1 MAKRFLLLHCLFILV
16 LFFVPRGNASAEERV
31 IFDHIT
37 VMDGL
42 VDNHVSGIVQDRNGY
57 LWFGTQNGLN
67 RYDGK
72 SFRIYDNQPFNP
84 NSLPHNQIQTLF
96 LDPQYPYLWIGT
108 YEGLSRMSLETEEFL
123 NFTSDPTRTEDP
135 ISDGIVIAIAKT
147 PDGAIWVG
155 TMNGLNRIDPDSFEV
170 TAYFHSDSDQDSL
183 LHDTVRSLL
192 VDKQGRLWVGSYG
205 GLDLFEP
212 DTERFI
218 HFTAEKGNPRAFQS
232 FYVMALAE
240 APSGALW
247 VGTWDGGVSLFDPDT
262 GVVTEQIPLDENV
275 YLLCPGEDSLWIGTW
290 GGGLFNR
297 RYSDGSMILYDG
309 DSEDPYKMN
318 HGIVYSF
325 LRDRTGLYW
334 IGTNGGGINILNPNK
349 KDFRFISQNSEYPL
363 VKDVVRKILIDSNGD
378 FWIGTYSNGV
388 WRIPGANSSSTY
400 KHWMPS
406 GEPGTLAH
414 RNISAMTEDS
424 AGNIWVGSLGGLDRY
439 NQNTGEFDHFSLRG
453 MGFDDNLE
461 PIIYEIVEDQDGTFW
476 IGTYSSGVLHWT
488 PEKGIL
494 KRYFYDE
501 NNPSLSNNLVN
512 TILLDHQGGLWVGT
526 NRGLNR
532 YDRGADHFETFY
544 HDSSN
549 PASLSSNYI
558 GILFEDSSQNLWIGT
573 DGGGLNRYSRQNH
586 SFSSITRQDGLASN
600 QILSILE
607 DSRNQLWIGT
617 KGGVNILQSGSMDIL
632 TIDSSDGIMVHSLN
646 SGAASDDDHLYFGSQ
661 GGVLRFEPTILM
673 DNTTPPILSFNDIQ
687 VMGESI
693 AYKPYL
699 KDSHPL
705 ELPWDQNALN
715 FEFIALD
722 FTSPEKNLYR
732 FRMEGLEEDWV
743 SSSNRNY
750 ASYSNLKP
758 GKYRFLV
765 EGANNDGIWSE
776 ETLAFPIVIN
786 QPPWKQ
792 KWFILIYIFIG
803 VLLFILFSNFQANLL
818 LKKKLHDAESSRQN
832 LEVLNSRLEE
842 LAWKDSLTGLANRRF
857 FDLSLSNLW
866 HLAAREQKHL
876 AMLMIDVD
884 FFKNYNDCYGH
895 QKGDS
900 ALKETARIIR
910 SIIRRESDAVCRYG
924 GEEFSVL
931 LFDMPLGDAL
941 TLCEALLEKIRQA
954 AIPHEESSAAPY
966 LTVSIGLT
974 GLIPRADRNPGSL
987 VKAADKALYK
997 AKSHGR
1003 NRVEYSNPIE
1013 MKEDADEQG

>member
-1 MAKRFLLLHCLFILV
+1 MIKRLLQNHWFLLLILFSV
-16 LFFVPRGNASAEERV
+16 SGGSAAAEERV
-31 IFDHIT
+31 IFDHLT

-42 VDNHVSGIVQDRNGY
+42 VDNHVAGIVQDRNGY

-72 SFRIYDNQPFNP
+72 SYRIYDNQPFNP

-96 LDPQYPYLWIGT
+96 LDPREPYLWIGT
-108 YEGLSRMSLETEEFL
+108 YEGLSRMSLDTEDFL
-123 NFTSDPTRTEDP
+123 NFTSDPTRTEKP

-147 PDGAIWVG
+147 PDGAIWAG
-155 TMNGLNRIDPDSFEV
+155 TMNGLNRIEPGSWDI
-170 TAYFHSDSDQDSL
+170 TTYYHSDSDPDSL

-192 VDKQGRLWVGSYG
+192 VDQQGRLWVGSYG
-205 GLDLFEP
+205 GLDLFDPE
-212 DTERFI
+212 TESFV
-218 HFTAEKGNPRAFQS
+218 HFKAEKGNPRSIQS
-232 FYVMALAE
+232 SYIMALAE
-240 APSGALW
+240 DPSGSLW
-247 VGTWDGGVSLFDPDT
+247 IGTWDGGVSLFNPGT
-262 GVVTEQIPLDENV
+262 GVVTEQIPLEENV

-290 GGGLFNR
+290 GGGLLKRNSAGGQIIS
-297 RYSDGSMILYDG
+297 YEG
-309 DSEDPYKMN
+309 DSDDPYKMN
-318 HGIVYSF
+318 HGIIYSF
-325 LRDRTGLYW
+325 LKDRTGLYW

-349 KDFRFISQNSEYPL
+349 RDFRFISKNSRYPL
-363 VKDVVRKILIDSNGD
+363 VEDIVRTILIDTNRD

-388 WRIPGANSSSTY
+388 WRIPGRNSSSSY
-400 KHWMPS
+400 RNWMPS
-406 GEPGTLAH
+406 EEAGSLAH
-414 RNISAMTEDS
+414 RNVSAMAEDS
-424 AGNIWVGSLGGLDRY
+424 KGNIWVGSLGGLDRY
-439 NQNTGEFDHFSLRG
+439 NRDTGGFDHFPLKG
-453 MGFDDNLE
+453 MGFDENLE
-461 PIIYEIVEDQDGTFW
+461 PIIYEIVEDPDGSFW

-488 PEKGIL
+488 PENGIL

-501 NNPSLSNNLVN
+501 DNPSLSNNLVN

-532 YDRGADHFETFY
+532 YDRDRDRFDTYY
-544 HDSSN
+544 HDSRN
-549 PASLSSNYI
+549 PESLSSNYI
-558 GILFEDSSQNLWIGT
+558 SILYEDRFHTLWVGT
-573 DGGGLNRYSRQNH
+573 DGGGLNRYDSDRDT
-586 SFSSITRQDGLASN
+586 FSAITRQDGLASN

-607 DSRNQLWIGT
+607 DSHGHLWVGT
-617 KGGVNILQSGSMDIL
+617 KGGVNILLPDSLDLL

-646 SGAASDDDHLYFGSQ
+646 SGAVSDGDYLYFGSQ

-693 AYKPYL
+693 AYKQFL
-699 KDSHPL
+699 EDSLSL
-705 ELPWDQNALN
+705 ELPWDQNALT

-732 FRMEGLEEDWV
+732 YRMEGLEEEWV

-765 EGANNDGIWSE
+765 EAANNDGVWSE
-776 ETLAFPIVIN
+776 TTLAFPIVIN

-792 KWFILIYIFIG
+792 KWFILIYISIG
-803 VLLFILFSNFQANLL
+803 ALLFILFSNFQANLL

-876 AMLMIDVD
+876 SMLMIDVD
-884 FFKNYNDCYGH
+884 FFKNYNDFYGH
-895 QKGDS
+895 QKGDE

-941 TLCEALLEKIRQA
+941 TLSETLLEKVRQA

-974 GLIPRADRNPGSL
+974 GLIPRSDRESGSL